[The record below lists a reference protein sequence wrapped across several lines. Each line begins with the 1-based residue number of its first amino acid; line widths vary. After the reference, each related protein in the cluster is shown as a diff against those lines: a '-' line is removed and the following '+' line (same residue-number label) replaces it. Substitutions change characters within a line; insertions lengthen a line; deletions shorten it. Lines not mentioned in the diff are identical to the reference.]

1 MSHTTPTLRVALLVA
16 NACLSGSALA
26 AADDA
31 SPTAATALSPDNP
44 FTQPSAL
51 AFEYPAFDRLR
62 DTDYRPAFI
71 AGMAAHLQEVAAI
84 ANDPRPPSFDNTIV
98 ALERSGSLLT
108 RVARIFFNLT
118 SSNSDPAMLQLETEL
133 APKLAAHQDAIYL
146 DPALFAR
153 IDTLYGQR
161 SSLPLDGESRQLL
174 ERYHSDFVRA
184 GARLAEADKAKLRRL
199 NEQLSTLSTQFR
211 QNVLQ
216 AARDG
221 AVVVAQVW
229 QLDGL
234 SSQQIDAAA
243 AAAKARA
250 LNGRWLIALENTTT
264 QQVLEQLKDRALR
277 ERIYR
282 ASSDRARAGAT
293 DNRPLVAR
301 IVRLRAERAQLLG
314 FPTHA
319 AYVLAGNTA
328 HDVPTAEKL
337 LRRTGMAALRAARAE
352 AADIQHLIDTQAAAN
367 HTPRFRLQPWD
378 WQFYSEQIR
387 QQRYGFDSEQV
398 KPYFELNRV
407 LQDGVFY
414 VAHELYG
421 LSFKERHDLPV
432 YQSDVRVFDVFDADG
447 SPLAIFLADYYAR
460 DNKEGGGWMS
470 SYVAQ
475 SKLLGHKPVVVNN
488 LNIPK
493 PAPGAPTLLSF
504 TDVTGM
510 FHEFGHALHGM
521 LSNVQYPLLAGTSV
535 PRDFVE
541 YPSQFNEMWSRDP
554 DVVAHFAHHYQSG
567 EPMPQALLDKVVSAQ
582 KFDQGYAT
590 SEYIEAALL
599 DLAWHEITPAQAP
612 VASQVMAFEAEALKA
627 RRVDYA
633 PVPPRY
639 HSPYFLHI
647 FSNDYSA
654 AYYAYLWSEVL
665 ARDTGQWLY
674 AHGGLTRANGDI
686 LRAKILSRGRSEE
699 PQDLFR
705 TFYGKPPDV
714 GPLLEYHGLK

>member
-1 MSHTTPTLRVALLVA
+1 VPNAAPTLRVALLVA
-16 NACLSGSALA
+16 NACLATSALA
-26 AADDA
+26 AADQA
-31 SPTAATALSPDNP
+31 SPSADAALSPDNP
-44 FTQPSAL
+44 FAQPSAL
-51 AFEYPAFDRLR
+51 AFEYPPFDRMR
-62 DTDYRPAFI
+62 DTDFRPAFM
-71 AGMAAHLQEVAAI
+71 AGMAAQLQQAAAI
-84 ANDPRPPSFDNTIV
+84 ANDPQPPSFDNTIV
-98 ALERSGSLLT
+98 ALERSGGLLT
-108 RVARIFFNLT
+108 RVARIFFNLS
-118 SSNSDPAMLQLETEL
+118 SSNSDPAILQLETEL
-133 APKLAAHQDAIYL
+133 APELAAHQDAIHL
-146 DPALFAR
+146 DPVLFAR
-153 IDTLYGQR
+153 IDSLYAQRATLA
-161 SSLPLDGESRQLL
+161 LDAESRQLL
-174 ERYHSDFVRA
+174 ERYYSEFVRA
-184 GARLAEADKAKLRRL
+184 GARLAEPDKAKLRQF

-211 QNVLQ
+211 QNLLQ
-216 AARDG
+216 ASRDG
-221 AVVVAQVW
+221 AVVVDQVS

-234 SSQQIDAAA
+234 SSEQIDAAA
-243 AAAKARA
+243 AAAKARD
-250 LNGRWLIALENTTT
+250 LDGHWLIALENTTT
-264 QQVLEQLKDRALR
+264 QQVLAQLKNRALR

-293 DNRPLVAR
+293 DNTPVIAQM
-301 IVRLRAERAQLLG
+301 VKLRAQRAQLLG

-337 LRRTGMAALRAARAE
+337 LRQTGAASLRVARTE
-352 AADIQHLIDTQAAAN
+352 AADIQHLIDAQAAAN
-367 HTPRFRLQPWD
+367 HTPRWRLQPWD
-378 WQFYSEQIR
+378 WQYYSEQIR
-387 QQRYGFDSEQV
+387 QQRYDFDSAQI

-460 DNKEGGGWMS
+460 DNKQGGAWMS
-470 SYVAQ
+470 SYVVQ
-475 SKLLGHKPVVVNN
+475 SKLLGLKPVVVNN

-493 PAPGAPTLLSF
+493 PPPGAPTLLSF
-504 TDVTGM
+504 DEVTGL

-554 DVVAHFAHHYQSG
+554 AVVAHFARHYQSG
-567 EPMPQALLDKVVSAQ
+567 EPLPQTVLDKVVSAQ
-582 KFDQGYAT
+582 KFNQGYTT

-612 VASQVMAFEAEALKA
+612 LAGQVMGFEAAALKA
-627 RRVDYA
+627 RGVDYP

-654 AYYAYLWSEVL
+654 GYYAYLWSEVL

-674 AHGGLTRANGDI
+674 ANGGLTRANGDI
-686 LRAKILSRGRSEE
+686 LRAKILSRGRTEE

-705 TFYGKPPDV
+705 EFYGKPPDV
-714 GPLLEYHGLK
+714 GPLLEYHGLR

>member
-1 MSHTTPTLRVALLVA
+1 VPHTTPTLRVALLVA

-26 AADDA
+26 ADD
-31 SPTAATALSPDNP
+31 ALSPDNP
-44 FTQPSAL
+44 FAQPSTL
-51 AFEYPAFDRLR
+51 AFGYPAFDRVH
-62 DTDYRPAFI
+62 DTDFRPAFI
-71 AGMAAHLQEVAAI
+71 AGMAVQLQEVAAI
-84 ANDPRPPSFDNTIV
+84 TGDSQPPSFDNTIV

-108 RVARIFFNLT
+108 RVARTFFNLST
-118 SSNSDPAMLQLETEL
+118 ANSDPAILQLETEL
-133 APKLAAHQDAIYL
+133 APKLAAHQDAIHL
-146 DPALFAR
+146 DAALFAR
-153 IDTLYGQR
+153 IDSLYAQR

-184 GARLAEADKAKLRRL
+184 GARLAEADKVKLRLL

-216 AARDG
+216 AARAG
-221 AVVVAQVW
+221 AVVVDQVS

-234 SSQQIDAAA
+234 PSQQIEAAA
-243 AAAKARA
+243 AAAEARD
-250 LNGRWLIALENTTT
+250 LSGRWLIALENTTT
-264 QQVLEQLKDRALR
+264 QPVLAQLKDRALR
-277 ERIYR
+277 ERIFR
-282 ASSDRARAGAT
+282 ASSERARAGAT
-293 DNRPLVAR
+293 DNTPLIAQ
-301 IVRLRAERAQLLG
+301 IVRLRAERALLLG

-337 LRRTGMAALRAARAE
+337 LRQTGAAALRAARAD
-352 AADIQHLIDTQAAAN
+352 AVDIQHLIDAQAAAN
-367 HTPRFRLQPWD
+367 HTPRFHLEPWD

-387 QQRYGFDSEQV
+387 SQRYDFDSDQV
-398 KPYFELNRV
+398 RPYFELNRV

-447 SPLAIFLADYYAR
+447 SPLAIFVADYYAR
-460 DNKEGGGWMS
+460 DNKEGGAWMS
-470 SYVAQ
+470 SYVGQ
-475 SKLLGHKPVVVNN
+475 SKLLGQKPVVVNN

-493 PAPGAPTLLSF
+493 PPPGAPTLLSF
-504 TDVTGM
+504 DEVTGM

-521 LSNVQYPLLAGTSV
+521 LSNVEYPLLSGTSV

-541 YPSQFNEMWSRDP
+541 YPSQFNEMWSRDV

-567 EPMPQALLDKVVSAQ
+567 EALPRALLDKVVKAQ

-599 DLAWHEITPAQAP
+599 DLAWHEISPAQAP
-612 VASQVMAFEAEALKA
+612 VAGQVMAFEAAALKSRA
-627 RRVDYA
+627 VAYA

-647 FSNDYSA
+647 FSDDYSA
-654 AYYAYLWSEVL
+654 GYYAYLWSEVL

-686 LRAKILSRGRSEE
+686 LRAKILSRGRTEE

-705 TFYGKPPDV
+705 EFYGKPPDV
-714 GPLLEYHGLK
+714 APLLEYKGLK